1 MKPLIIF
8 GASYFDLVKLV
19 DAVNG
24 QQPTWQLRGFLDD
37 TPEKIGQSH
46 LDIPVLGGREL
57 LPQLVEEGC
66 WFFNNVCGSWQGNEA
81 IAGLLR
87 QHGCKLASLVHPL
100 IDLNY
105 VELGE
110 GVLLTDGVIVG
121 SQARLGNFLTTRLG
135 ALISH
140 DVTIED
146 NVFIG
151 PGVVIGSG
159 AHIKKGAFIGAGATV
174 MLERTVGAGSLV
186 GAGAVVSKDVADF
199 VSVAGV
205 PAREI
210 GQRR

>member
-1 MKPLIIF
+1 MKPLIIY
-8 GASYFDLVKLV
+8 GASYFDLIKLI
-19 DAVNG
+19 DAINR
-24 QQPTWQLRGFLDD
+24 QHPTWELRGFLDD
-37 TPEKIGQSH
+37 TPEKAGASY

-66 WFFNNVCGSWQGNEA
+66 HFFNNVCGSWQGNES
-81 IAGLLR
+81 IAGLLC
-87 QHGCKLASLVHPL
+87 QHGCNLASLVHPS

-105 VELGE
+105 VELGQ

-121 SQARLGNFLTTRLG
+121 SRTKVGDFLTTRLG
-135 ALISH
+135 SVISH
-140 DVTIED
+140 DVIIED
-146 NVFIG
+146 HVFIG

-159 AHIKKGAFIGAGATV
+159 ARIGKGAFIGAGATV

-186 GAGAVVSKDVADF
+186 GAGAVVSKDVPDF

-210 GQRR
+210 GKR